1 MSQPSQQVE
10 LECKQCGER
19 NPPRFEVC
27 WNCGKSLE
35 DAKRVESSET
45 TDENDE
51 RQTWGDVYRLISN
64 RWLDWCELLA
74 VVLAT
79 CAYSILASIFH
90 ERVAA
95 VEEPTA
101 SLFLVIPR
109 QVGWIVLLCLL
120 IRRDRAVKQPV
131 PLTQYRWHWELFF
144 AAVILA
150 AQFAL
155 RFAVASLARDWG
167 VRQGEPSVFVE
178 MTHASQWAVYTAV
191 LFFSAIYEE
200 VLFRVYLQS
209 KIESLIGEPILAVLL
224 SAALF
229 AAVHGYAPR
238 SSLQVFA
245 SGILFGTVY
254 QISRSL
260 PRLALSH
267 WWYNLLAAWLRQ
279 H

>member
-1 MSQPSQQVE
+1 MSQPSQQTE
-10 LECKQCGER
+10 LECKECKER

-45 TDENDE
+45 ADENDK
-51 RQTWGDVYRLISN
+51 RQTWGDLYRLISS

-79 CAYSILASIFH
+79 CAYSILVSIFR
-90 ERVAA
+90 ERAAA
-95 VEEPTA
+95 VEEPTVLL
-101 SLFLVIPR
+101 SLAIPR
-109 QVGWIVLLCLL
+109 QVGWIVLLWLL

-131 PLTQYRWHWELFF
+131 PLAEYRWHWELFF
-144 AAVILA
+144 AAAILA
-150 AQFAL
+150 AKFAL
-155 RFAVASLARDWG
+155 RFAVTSLARDWG
-167 VRQGEPSVFVE
+167 VPQGEPSVFVE
-178 MTHASQWAVYTAV
+178 MTHASQWAVYTTV

-200 VLFRVYLQS
+200 VLFRAYLQS

-245 SGILFGTVY
+245 SGILFGTIY
-254 QISRSL
+254 QFSRSL
-260 PRLALSH
+260 PRLVLSH
-267 WWYNLLAAWLRQ
+267 WSYNLLAAWLRQ